1 MIKTLSKQ
9 KPKLGI
15 NRKKLE
21 EIGKDFYKLR
31 LKFSIEEVDKYRKA
45 FYDIKN
51 CRYLSESEIEE
62 VRKSCN
68 KLKKKF
74 NV

>member
-9 KPKLGI
+9 KPRLGI

-21 EIGKDFYKLR
+21 EIEKDFYKLR
-31 LKFSIEEVDKYRKA
+31 HKFSKEEVDKYRKA
-45 FYDIKN
+45 FNDIKD

-68 KLKKKF
+68 KFKKKF